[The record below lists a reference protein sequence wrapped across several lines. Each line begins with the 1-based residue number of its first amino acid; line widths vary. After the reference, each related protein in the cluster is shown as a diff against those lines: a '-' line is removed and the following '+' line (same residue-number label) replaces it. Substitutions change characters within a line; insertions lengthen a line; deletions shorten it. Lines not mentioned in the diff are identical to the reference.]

1 MSDAP
6 LKPPT
11 HSTSHATLNLETVEG
26 TRMRFGVRVGE
37 HAFQFDAG
45 PEAEGPSPMQVVPA
59 ALGGCTAMDVIS
71 ILRKKRQ
78 AVTGYEVEVVAERRM
93 DQHPKTFTRMEIVH
107 RVRGRGI
114 SPAAVAEAVEL
125 SDTKYCGVHAML
137 EPKVAITSRY
147 EIIEE

>member
-11 HSTSHATLNLETVEG
+11 DSTSHATLHLETLEG
-26 TRMRFGVRVGE
+26 TRLRFGVRVGE
-37 HAFQFDAG
+37 HAFLLDGG
-45 PEAEGPSPMQVVPA
+45 PEAEGPTPLQAVQA

-78 AVTGYEVEVVAERRM
+78 QVTGYEVEVLAERRL
-93 DQHPKTFTRMEIVH
+93 DQHPRIFTRLEVIH

-114 SPAAVAEAVEL
+114 NPAAVAEAIEL
-125 SDTKYCGVHAML
+125 SETKYCVVHAML
-137 EPKVAITSRY
+137 EHAVAIRSRF
-147 EIIEE
+147 EITEE

>member
-1 MSDAP
+1 MNDAP

-11 HSTSHATLNLETVEG
+11 HGSSSAILRLETVEG
-26 TRMRFGVRVGE
+26 TRLRFGVRVGE
-37 HAFQFDAG
+37 HAFQLDTG
-45 PEAEGPSPMQVVPA
+45 PEAEGPSPVEVVQA

-78 AVTGYEVEVVAERRM
+78 QVTGYEVEVVAERRL
-93 DQHPKTFTRMEIVH
+93 DQHPRIFTRLEVIH

-114 SPAAVAEAVEL
+114 DPAAVAEAIEL
-125 SDTKYCGVHAML
+125 SDTKYCAVHAML
-137 EPKVAITSRY
+137 EHAVAITSRY

>member
-11 HSTSHATLNLETVEG
+11 HSSSSATLRLETLEG
-26 TRMRFGVRVGE
+26 ARLRFGVRVGE
-37 HAFQFDAG
+37 QAFVLDSG
-45 PEAEGPSPMQVVPA
+45 PQAEGPSPVQAVQA

-78 AVTGYEVEVVAERRM
+78 QVTGYEVEVVAERRL
-93 DQHPKTFTRMEIVH
+93 DQHPRIFTQMEIIH

-114 SPAAVAEAVEL
+114 NPAAVAEAIEL
-125 SDTKYCGVHAML
+125 SDTKYCAVHAML
-137 EPKVAITSRY
+137 GPAVAISSRF
-147 EIIEE
+147 EITEE